1 MSDPARLAAA
11 GAVLAPAL
19 SGGRRREVRP
29 VSGTTAAFA
38 TDLARVYVPHP
49 PPAHP
54 EVPPLAHVTAGIA
67 LQASPT
73 KEAVAALPLAEL
85 DTATRRALQI
95 VEGDAALTWV
105 GRHWPG
111 LTHDL
116 LVLSGRPASGV
127 DPDVAGAALLDRAVA
142 LARSGRVPE
151 VPPIFGLLPGS
162 RPLSTTVPWTTRLRA
177 RSRLPWSR
185 REVKARMRDSV
196 PVGGSGGEESPRA
209 GAPDT
214 KEPPAEEPSRDDRRF
229 GVMYP
234 EWDAYAGRYR
244 TEWVAVLERR
254 MSPTAGALARPDPEI
269 LRWFRQA
276 PSRTWHDGLE
286 DGTDLDVAAFIDRY
300 CRQATGEP
308 TDDRVYAALGPGRRD
323 VATAV
328 LLDAS
333 SSLQVGGGRA
343 FDLELAC
350 ADALVA
356 AMGATGERFAVFA
369 FTGETRHRVE
379 VAVLRDFDDPLG
391 PIPRGPSLRPTGYT
405 RLGAPLRHA
414 TRRLLDTPA
423 ERRVLLSIGDGL
435 PSDEGYEGRYAE
447 ADVARAVAEAT
458 EAGVVVQHVGVG
470 RVGRDP
476 LPRCFG
482 AARSVRIT
490 SVGDLPAVLGRVHE
504 ELIDE

>member
-1 MSDPARLAAA
+1 MSSDPARLAAA
-11 GAVLAPAL
+11 AAVLAPAL
-19 SGGRRREVRP
+19 SGGRRREARP
-29 VSGTTAAFA
+29 VSGAAAAFA
-38 TDLARVYVPHP
+38 TDLTRVYVPHP

-54 EVPPLAHVTAGIA
+54 EVPPLAYVTAGIA
-67 LQASPT
+67 LQSSPT
-73 KEAVAALPLAEL
+73 KEAVAALPLGEL
-85 DTATRRALQI
+85 DAATRRALQM
-95 VEGDAALTWV
+95 VEGEAAMEWV

-111 LTHDL
+111 LVDDL
-116 LVLSGRPASGV
+116 VALSGHRPASDG
-127 DPDVAGAALLDRAVA
+127 GALLERAVA
-142 LARSGRVPE
+142 LARSGPVPE
-151 VPPIFGLLPGS
+151 VPPIFGLLPGT
-162 RPLSTTVPWTTRLRA
+162 RPLSTTVSWTTRLRA

-196 PVGGSGGEESPRA
+196 PVGGRGGEEAPRA

-214 KEPPAEEPSRDDRRF
+214 KEPPVEEEPSRDDRRF

-234 EWDAYAGRYR
+234 EWDAFAGRYR
-244 TEWVAVLERR
+244 KEWVAVLERR
-254 MSPTAGALARPDPEI
+254 ASPAAGPLARPDPEI

-276 PSRTWHDGLE
+276 PTRMWHDGLE

-300 CRQATGEP
+300 CRRASGEP
-308 TDDRVYAALGPGRRD
+308 TDNRFYATLGPGRRD

-333 SSLQVGGGRA
+333 SSLQIGGGRA

-356 AMGATGERFAVFA
+356 AMEATGERFAVFA
-369 FTGETRHRVE
+369 FAGETRHRVD
-379 VAVLRDFDDPLG
+379 VSVLREFDDPTG

-405 RLGAPLRHA
+405 RLGAPLRHV

-435 PSDEGYEGRYAE
+435 PSDDGYEGRYAE

-470 RVGRDP
+470 RVGNDP

-482 AARSVRIT
+482 AGRSVRIT
-490 SVGDLPAVLGRVHE
+490 SIGDLPAVLGRVHE
-504 ELIDE
+504 GLIDE